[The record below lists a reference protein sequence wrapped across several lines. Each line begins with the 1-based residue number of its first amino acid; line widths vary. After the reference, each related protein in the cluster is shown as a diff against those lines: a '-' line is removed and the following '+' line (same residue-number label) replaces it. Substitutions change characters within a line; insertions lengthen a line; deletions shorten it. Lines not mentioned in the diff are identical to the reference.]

1 MFKKHYRLNTSEFK
15 EVFTF
20 GKTSKN
26 QLFILKSHKNQ
37 LTYSRFAVVVSKKI
51 AKRAVERNYLKRKF
65 IHALKEVSNTL
76 PVSDYVFILNSSI
89 KDIQYKDLLIN
100 LEHINL

>member
-1 MFKKHYRLNTSEFK
+1 MFKKHFRLNTSEFK
-15 EVFTF
+15 EVFNF

-26 QLFILKSHKNQ
+26 QLFILKYQKNKH
-37 LTYSRFAVVVSKKI
+37 TFSRFAVVVSKKI

-65 IHALKEVSNTL
+65 IHALKETSSAL
-76 PVSDYVFILNSSI
+76 PISDYVFILNSNI